1 MGSKQL
7 SVFPLHPILSGVLT
21 FFDRNGPTVS
31 KISHWLRMSCRIS
44 ERLPECKRVQR
55 VIGHFIPISVSDGY
69 TKVPRVPISPKKV
82 ASSPSAKW
90 SDRSGTMC
98 GSDVETGWDLMG
110 YSGTLGYIGGQGS
123 SGDWM
128 SFSSLFFSS
137 LTRWSAPAI
146 ASEMRLSIDQSP

>member
-1 MGSKQL
+1 MGSLQL
-7 SVFPLHPILSGVLT
+7 SGFPLHPVLSGVISL
-21 FFDRNGPTVS
+21 FDRNGPTVS

-44 ERLPECKRVQR
+44 ERFPECKRVQR
-55 VIGHFIPISVSDGY
+55 VIGHFIPVSVSDGY
-69 TKVPRVPISPKKV
+69 TKVPRVPISPKMV
-82 ASSPSAKW
+82 ASSPSANGP
-90 SDRSGTMC
+90 DLSGPMC
-98 GSDVETGWDLMG
+98 GSDVEAGWDLMG
-110 YSGTLGYIGGQGS
+110 YSGTLGVSGSQGS